1 MDYVKHEKIREQ
13 HEAARFNFISTELD
27 LALTFC
33 RIALSSAD
41 PGKHERNAYYAE
53 QAYSS
58 ATHFLDRS
66 ELTARERDEIGDK
79 MAGLEQLLGEL
90 RGKPEPSGIPPTK

>member
-1 MDYVKHEKIREQ
+1 MDQAKHEKIREE

-53 QAYSS
+53 HAYSAAS
-58 ATHFLDRS
+58 YFLGRS
-66 ELTARERDEIGDK
+66 DLSARERNEIEKKIG
-79 MAGLEQLLGEL
+79 GLEELLEEL
-90 RGKPEPSGIPPTK
+90 